1 MAGKFYAVKR
11 GSLTGIFHT
20 WEECKQCVD
29 GYPNPVYK
37 SFPTLEEAAVF
48 MGWISGDVL
57 QNRVAVESG
66 ALMQK
71 NTSTV
76 EQVPADDTVRIYV
89 DGSFHSATGEF
100 SYGMVVLKDGT
111 EETFFRKFDDPE
123 LATMHNVAGEIKGA
137 EAAMQYALDEG
148 LAHIVIFHDYEGI
161 AKWCTGQWKTNKDGT
176 KAYKAFYEKAS
187 LKVKIDFQKV
197 TGHSGDKY
205 NEMADKLAKE
215 ALGIL

>member
-20 WEECKQCVD
+20 WEECKKCVD

-37 SFPTLEEAAVF
+37 SFQTVEEAVVF
-48 MGWISGDVL
+48 MGWKSADAL
-57 QNRVAVESG
+57 QSKVSAESG
-66 ALMQK
+66 TLMQK
-71 NTSTV
+71 NADGTGGTF
-76 EQVPADDTVRIYV
+76 ADDTVRIYV

-111 EETFFRKFDDPE
+111 EETFFEKFDDSE

-137 EAAMQYALDEG
+137 EAAMQYAIDKEISQ
-148 LAHIVIFHDYEGI
+148 IVIFHDYEGI
-161 AKWCTGQWKTNKDGT
+161 AKWCTGQWKTNKEGT

-205 NEMADKLAKE
+205 NDMADRLAKE